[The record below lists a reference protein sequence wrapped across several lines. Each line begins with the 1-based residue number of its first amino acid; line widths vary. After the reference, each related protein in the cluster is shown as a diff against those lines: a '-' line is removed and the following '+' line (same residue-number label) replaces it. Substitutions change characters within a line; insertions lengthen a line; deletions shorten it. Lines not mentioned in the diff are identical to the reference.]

1 MTNKF
6 RNRILSERIVD
17 TAKYRYTLNNEVV
30 NNSNVCVIS
39 RIEKKYLDT
48 TRTLGPWEIVEV
60 LHCN

>member
-6 RNRILSERIVD
+6 RNRILNERIVD
-17 TAKYRYTLNNEVV
+17 TTKYRYTLNIEVV
-30 NNSNVCVIS
+30 NNSNACVIR

-48 TRTLGPWEIVEV
+48 TRALEPWEIVEV